1 MIDFFFLGK
10 FSGHSNSLEILVL
23 KSIHQSIQR
32 YLVHTL
38 CQQLK
43 LIMLPK

>member
-10 FSGHSNSLEILVL
+10 FSGHSNTLEMLVL

-38 CQQLK
+38 CQQHK
-43 LIMLPK
+43 LMLPN